1 MIRHGGI
8 QNGLPFQFRLYVYPT
23 RRATGYEMGL
33 NLHCGM
39 VVLLAFHTGFGEGF
53 SPPEI
58 YI

>member
-1 MIRHGGI
+1 MVPLFNFVCIYIPLDEPRGM
-8 QNGLPFQFRLYVYPT
+8 QW
-23 RRATGYEMGL
+23 GL

-39 VVLLAFHTGFGEGF
+39 VVLLVFHTGIGEGF